1 MHVNFR
7 EKITKWNFL
16 CPIKNWW
23 LDIPLR
29 KFQHILRK
37 KVQEVE
43 KNTPITLIRVV
54 FFTNYSFFSKYA
66 EIAFIFFLTTNFHL
80 GIKNPILG
88 IFSRK
93 FTRKYGFHI

>member
-1 MHVNFR
+1 MKKF
-7 EKITKWNFL
+7 TKLYFL

-43 KNTPITLIRVV
+43 KNTLITLVAVI
-54 FFTNYSFFSKYA
+54 FFTPCTFFSNYA
-66 EIAFIFFLTTNFHL
+66 EIAFILFLTTNFNL

-88 IFSRK
+88 FFSRK
-93 FTRKYGFHI
+93 FTSMYSFYV